1 MPAAA
6 GDYGTQALENPAAAP
21 GEAGAESAAP
31 APKRRS
37 RKVLWIVLAVVI
49 VIVAALVALSAFVWP
64 GWGTKTLSQDALQK
78 GVHQVLTDKNSAS
91 GYGLDDV
98 KDVSCPSGK
107 KVRKGETFTC
117 SVSVGGQNKLVTVRV
132 TDNDGTYEVSKPAN

>member
-1 MPAAA
+1 M
-6 GDYGTQALENPAAAP
+6 
-21 GEAGAESAAP
+21 
-31 APKRRS
+31 
-37 RKVLWIVLAVVI
+37 
-49 VIVAALVALSAFVWP
+49 WP
-64 GWGTKTLSQDALQK
+64 GWGTKTLSQDALQR